1 MMLHQV
7 TMFHVMESEIDIDE
21 NSSKILINIVMCM
34 KDELYLHKFTISSG
48 IIAGNFWSMIN
59 FVKNNLTGKFKIVD
73 LLCTRRKCDCGY
85 RLKSHLCKS
94 KAGKVAMN
102 NELLEFNEQSTM
114 QYKQYYSNFGETMN
128 NAVKAFTKKL
138 ITKYLTLLMIGIVQR
153 LDKNNIPREIT
164 NIIFQFCNVN
174 VDLSANR
181 KFTLN
186 GRELLMIK

>member
-1 MMLHQV
+1 
-7 TMFHVMESEIDIDE
+7 
-21 NSSKILINIVMCM
+21 
-34 KDELYLHKFTISSG
+34 
-48 IIAGNFWSMIN
+48 
-59 FVKNNLTGKFKIVD
+59 
-73 LLCTRRKCDCGY
+73 
-85 RLKSHLCKS
+85 
-94 KAGKVAMN
+94 MN